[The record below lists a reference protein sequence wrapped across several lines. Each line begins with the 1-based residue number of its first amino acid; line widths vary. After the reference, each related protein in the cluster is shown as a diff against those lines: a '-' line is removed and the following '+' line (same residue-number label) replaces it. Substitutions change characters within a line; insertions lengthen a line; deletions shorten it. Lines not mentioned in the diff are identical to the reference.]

1 MRSLRQRLAISFIAS
16 IILHL
21 AVTSVWAF
29 TSKGVGLVTT
39 IQGRGTIAHVATPAT
54 PQSLKFRD
62 DVFLQDVI
70 NTETESLARILLR
83 GSNLLT
89 IRELSRVTIAEEA
102 LPTGPKSVVSLIAGK
117 LRATVSRAL
126 MGAGEQTEIR
136 TADAVASVRGTD
148 VIILREKDTTTVGV
162 LEGTAEV
169 ANVPPPRAEKQEGV
183 FSLANLFGRA
193 APSGQP
199 PVLLAQAGPGGA
211 LPVMTAQA
219 PATSTV
225 LVSAGQFTQI
235 VAGALPTTPATITP
249 ALMGVLTGGLQSS
262 GRSHGSQAPG
272 SGATGQQQ
280 NLAARVVSPP
290 AVGPGPVMT
299 PQVLAAPGASGGTP
313 ITTATTNSQV
323 VSTTSTPLV
332 TQDLTITG
340 TFNQRASALFS
351 QSGSLICSVC
361 TVEGTIS
368 SGTRTGVRPGNFT
381 GTFGSTNTYQSSQSA
396 LSNELATITSSGRV
410 SGLQG
415 GNLTGNMTGEFKIE
429 SSGRKFV
436 IDVGNVTI
444 KPDGTLNATYSG
456 DIKDS
461 SGTKVGTMS
470 NGTMDQTPK

>member
-39 IQGRGTIAHVATPAT
+39 IQGRATIAHVATPAT

-102 LPTGPKSVVSLIAGK
+102 LPTGPKSVVSLLAGK

-183 FSLANLFGRA
+183 FSLANLFRRA
-193 APSGQP
+193 APSDQP
-199 PVLLAQAGPGGA
+199 PVLLAQAGPGGP

-219 PATSTV
+219 PATGSV

-235 VAGALPTTPATITP
+235 VAGALPTTPAIITP

-351 QSGSLICSVC
+351 QICSVC

-368 SGTRTGVRPGNFT
+368 SGTRTGVRPGDFT
-381 GTFGSTNTYQSSQSA
+381 GTFGSTNTYLSSQSTI
-396 LSNELATITSSGRV
+396 SNEDATITSSGRV
-410 SGLQG
+410 SGLKG
-415 GNLTGNMTGEFKIE
+415 GNLTGNINIEFKIN
-429 SSGRKFV
+429 SSGSKFV
-436 IDVGNVTI
+436 NTGNVTI

-461 SGTKVGTMS
+461 GGDKIGTTA
-470 NGTMDQTPK
+470 NGRMDQTPK

>member
-102 LPTGPKSVVSLIAGK
+102 LPTGPKSVVSLLAGK

-183 FSLANLFGRA
+183 FSLANLFRRG

-235 VAGALPTTPATITP
+235 VAGALPTTPAIITP

-272 SGATGQQQ
+272 SGATRQQQ
-280 NLAARVVSPP
+280 NQAGRVGAPP
-290 AVGPGPVMT
+290 GGPAGPSALAVGGPTAESPIVT
-299 PQVLAAPGASGGTP
+299 GTTGGQVF
-313 ITTATTNSQV
+313 
-323 VSTTSTPLV
+323 STTKTTIF

-340 TFNQRASALFS
+340 TFNQAASALFS
-351 QSGSLICSVC
+351 QSGSLYCTVC

-368 SGTRTGVRPGNFT
+368 SGTRTGVRPGDFT
-381 GTFGSTNTYQSSQSA
+381 GTFGSTNTYLSSQSTI
-396 LSNELATITSSGRV
+396 SNEDATITSSGRV
-410 SGLQG
+410 SGLKG
-415 GNLTGNMTGEFKIE
+415 GNLTGNINIEFKID
-429 SSGRKFV
+429 SSGSKFV
-436 IDVGNVTI
+436 NTGNVTI

-461 SGTKVGTMS
+461 GGDKIGTTA
-470 NGTMDQTPK
+470 NGRMDQTPK